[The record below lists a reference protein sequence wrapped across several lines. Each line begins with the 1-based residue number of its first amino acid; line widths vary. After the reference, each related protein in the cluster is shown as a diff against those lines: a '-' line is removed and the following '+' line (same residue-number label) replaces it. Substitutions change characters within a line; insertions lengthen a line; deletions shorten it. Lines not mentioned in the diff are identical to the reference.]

1 LPTQEEGLVA
11 ELQGW
16 LQAAKEEQR
25 RGNMAGAAA
34 KYREIVAARPE
45 QWDAAYLLGTTLLQL
60 GRYGE
65 AVDVFQRLQ
74 QVQPNLPDVRN
85 NLGVACQALN
95 DFDRAASAYQAA
107 ITLQGDFDR
116 AHLNLGRLRE
126 QQGLFQ
132 EAESCYRRVAELKP
146 AERANWLRLAGA
158 LGKQN
163 KWEEAE
169 VVLRQAVNAD
179 RMDVDLGVNLAYALI
194 QREQLDEAAKVYQH
208 ILARRPD
215 YHEVH
220 ANLAFVRE
228 RQGRLEEAQAAALRA
243 IELRPDYAEAFNN
256 LGMILRSMHRPKE
269 ACRALRKALELKP
282 DFALAEFNLGTTLL
296 LAEDYTAGWRGYR
309 LRARLDE
316 TETFDAP
323 FPEWDGGP
331 LPDKRLLV
339 YSDQGFGDTIQF
351 ARFLARCKSQS
362 QARVVLCCQPSLVAL
377 IAGLAGVDEI
387 IEKGTSIPKCDAQ
400 IALASLP
407 GLFGI
412 TVDSV
417 GGGIPYLR
425 PTRDLRPEI
434 AELLRRGPI
443 NSLRVGLVWQG
454 NPNQKR
460 DVVRSCPLEK
470 LMPLFNA
477 AGATFFSLQTG
488 EPGRRQIAELQ
499 LGERLID
506 VGEALTDFRETAA
519 AMATLDLVI
528 TVDTATAHLAGALG
542 RPVWTVL
549 CHTPDWRWHLNRRDS
564 PWYPT
569 MRLFRQPRWGDW
581 DSVVREIQDC
591 LTARLTPEKKRDL

>member
-1 LPTQEEGLVA
+1 MPTQEEGSVA
-11 ELQGW
+11 ELYEL
-16 LQAAKEEQR
+16 LQAAIAEQR
-25 RGNMAGAAA
+25 RGNIAGAAA
-34 KYREIVAARPE
+34 KYQAILAARPE

-60 GRYGE
+60 GRYRE
-65 AVDVFQRLQ
+65 AVDVFQRLEQ
-74 QVQPNLPDVRN
+74 AHPDLPDIRN
-85 NLGVACQALN
+85 NLGVAYQALN
-95 DFDRAASAYQAA
+95 DFDRAACAFEAA
-107 ITLQGDFDR
+107 ISLQSDFDR
-116 AHLNLGRLRE
+116 AYLNLGRLRE
-126 QQGLFQ
+126 QQGLSQ
-132 EAESCYRRVAELKP
+132 EAERCYRRAAELKP
-146 AERANWLRLAGA
+146 AERNHWLHLAGA

-169 VVLRQAVNAD
+169 LVLRQAVNAD
-179 RMDVDLGVNLAYALI
+179 RLDVDLGVNLAYALL
-194 QREQLDEAAKVYQH
+194 QRERLDEAAEVYQH

-296 LAEDYTAGWRGYR
+296 LAEDYTAGWSGYR
-309 LRARLDE
+309 LRASLDE
-316 TETFDAP
+316 TETIDAP

-351 ARFLARCKSQS
+351 ARFLIRCKSQS
-362 QARVVLCCQPSLVAL
+362 QALVVLCCQPPLVGL
-377 IAGLAGVDEI
+377 FAGLAGADEI
-387 IEKGTSIPKCDAQ
+387 IEKGTSLPKCDAQ

-417 GGGIPYLR
+417 GAGVPYLR
-425 PTRDLRPEI
+425 PRRDLRSEI
-434 AELLRRGPI
+434 DELLRRGSI
-443 NSLRVGLVWQG
+443 DSLRIGLVWQG
-454 NPNQKR
+454 NPRQKR

-470 LMPLFNA
+470 LLPLLSTTA
-477 AGATFFSLQTG
+477 ATFFSLQTG
-488 EPGRRQIAELQ
+488 EPGRRQIAEFQ

-506 VGEALTDFRETAA
+506 VGAALTDFRETAA
-519 AMATLDLVI
+519 ALTTLDLVI

-542 RPVWTVL
+542 RPVWTML

-581 DSVVREIQDC
+581 DSVVREIQDG
-591 LTARLTPEKKRDL
+591 LKARTATEKKRNL